1 MAAAYHGHRAIVDLL
16 IEKGADLG
24 ESPSLTMRGEAA
36 RRGGLMGGGLV
47 SVVVQPPWMR
57 RAPPCSCGRPAA
69 AARRSYP
76 R

>member
-36 RRGGLMGGGLV
+36 G
-47 SVVVQPPWMR
+47 VV
-57 RAPPCSCGRPAA
+57 A
-69 AARRSYP
+69 
-76 R
+76 